1 MTGSGDDMQC
11 EIDLT
16 GLIIREE
23 EKTWRGTG
31 VSHTE
36 ETTTAEAQS
45 EKLLWSIC
53 ISARR
58 SDRQKEKN
66 GGGR

>member
-1 MTGSGDDMQC
+1 MTGSEDDMQC
-11 EIDLT
+11 EIAFT
-16 GLIIREE
+16 GLIICEE

-31 VSHTE
+31 MSHTE

-58 SDRQKEKN
+58 SDQQKEKN

>member
-16 GLIIREE
+16 GLMIREE
-23 EKTWRGTG
+23 EETWRGTG